1 MNTTRRDISTY
12 AGMLAVA
19 VAAAVLS
26 FSALS
31 GLAELAGV
39 SGEVWGFRL
48 AWLLP
53 IAIDA
58 YAMTATRVWLRSTGA
73 ERVRQYARSNAVGA
87 IGLSMTGNGAYHY
100 FTSAGVTSLAT
111 VSGGWLVVVTVS
123 AVPPVI
129 LGLVGHLH
137 ALVAGEHA
145 DQEAPRERRKLSPP
159 SPAAGVPDECP
170 VLVPA
175 SVPVGVAVPV
185 DRDDTKS
192 GTTHRE
198 RPGVPAGRDES
209 RGAAEKKMR
218 DYWTAERAEDRT
230 PSGADLDRVAGTR
243 DYGRKVRR
251 ALLAEEADASGEPTR
266 RQVTVIRRTEA

>member
-1 MNTTRRDISTY
+1 MARRKSIVNAARRDLSTY

-39 SGEVWGFRL
+39 SGKVWGFRL

-53 IAIDA
+53 VAIDA
-58 YAMTATRVWLRSTGA
+58 YAMTATRVWLRNTTT
-73 ERVRQYARSNAVGA
+73 ERVRHYARSNAVGA
-87 IGLSMTGNGAYHY
+87 IGLSVTGNGAYHF
-100 FTSAGVTSLAT
+100 FTSTGVTSLAT

-123 AVPPVI
+123 AVPPVV

-137 ALVAGEHA
+137 ALVAGERA
-145 DQEAPRERRKLSPP
+145 DQGAPRERGRS
-159 SPAAGVPDECP
+159 SRSEAVAGGTVDPP
-170 VLVPA
+170 VLAPAPVPIGAPDPVERDSTENGTTQRAKPSVPA
-175 SVPVGVAVPV
+175 Q
-185 DRDDTKS
+185 
-192 GTTHRE
+192 
-198 RPGVPAGRDES
+198 RDES
-209 RGAAEKKMR
+209 KGAAEKTMR
-218 DYWTAERAEDRT
+218 DYWAAERAEGRT

-251 ALLAEEADASGEPTR
+251 ALLAEDADASSSGQHQT
-266 RQVTVIRRTEA
+266 T